1 MRLTVSVFFI
11 ALISSSV
18 AASADRSTKPNIL
31 FFLTDDHRF
40 DVLGCA
46 GHPIVKTPTMDGLA
60 RDGVRFRNAF
70 VTTAICAASRASLFT
85 GLYERTHKYT
95 FGTPPISTDHV
106 RSSYPFLLKTLGYRT
121 GFIGKFGVT
130 VPGKT
135 AEMFDFY
142 RPLSRTPYVRK
153 QSDGTMRHITLIAG
167 DHALTFLRDCKKE
180 EPFCLSISFDAPHAE
195 DNVLDD
201 LYPAS
206 AAMTGW
212 YEDATIPP
220 PRLGDPK
227 IFASQPEFLQ
237 TSLNRK
243 RWYWS
248 CDTPE
253 KYQKNMRGYFR
264 MITDVDRVMGEVL
277 AELKR
282 LGFADNTVVIF
293 SGDNG
298 YYLGNRGFTGKWSH
312 YEDSLRVPMIIH
324 DPRLPSKK
332 GRQEGLPHMV
342 LNIDI
347 PATIIE
353 LAGKEVPKDYQGRSL
368 LPLLRGESP
377 KDWRTDFFCEHLMR
391 HVDIPKWEGVR
402 DKRWVYARY
411 FEQKPAYEFLH
422 DLDNDPDELTN
433 LAGDAKQTQVLEMMR
448 RRCDELRDG
457 YGGPWSPERFP
468 AAEKKKQKDQ
478 KR

>member
-1 MRLTVSVFFI
+1 MPRILLAVFVSLATTSFAF
-11 ALISSSV
+11 AADSS
-18 AASADRSTKPNIL
+18 AKPNII

-46 GHPIVKTPTMDGLA
+46 GHPIIKTPTMDLLA

-95 FGTPPISTDHV
+95 FGTPPIAAEQV
-106 RSSYPFLLKTLGYRT
+106 RSSYPLLLRMLGYRT
-121 GFIGKFGVT
+121 GFIGKFGVG
-130 VPGKT
+130 VPGKMT

-142 RPLSRTPYVRK
+142 RPLSRTPYIRK
-153 QSDGTMRHITLIAG
+153 QADGTMRHITLIAG
-167 DHALTFLRDCKKE
+167 DNAVAFLRDCKKE

-195 DNVLDD
+195 DNVLDN

-206 AAMTGW
+206 PEVAGM
-212 YEDATIPP
+212 YEDVTIPP

-227 IFASQPEFLQ
+227 IFASEPEFLQ

-253 KYQKNMRGYFR
+253 KYQKNVRGYFR
-264 MITDVDRVMGEVL
+264 MITDVDRVMGQIL
-277 AELKR
+277 DELKK
-282 LGFADNTVVIF
+282 LGMAENTVVIF

-312 YEDSLRVPMIIH
+312 YEDSLRVPLIIF
-324 DPRLPSKK
+324 DPRAAGREKNGKQESLP
-332 GRQEGLPHMV
+332 QMV

-347 PATIIE
+347 PATILE
-353 LAGKEVPKDYQGRSL
+353 LAGREVPKAYQGRSL
-368 LPLLRGESP
+368 LPLIRGQSP
-377 KDWRTDFFCEHLMR
+377 NDWRHDFFCEHLMR

-402 DKRWVYARY
+402 DQRWVYARY
-411 FEQKPAYEFLH
+411 FEQKPVFEFLH
-422 DLDNDPDELTN
+422 DLQSDPDELKN
-433 LAGDAKQTQVLEMMR
+433 LAADPQHAQVLAMMR
-448 RRCDELRDG
+448 RRCDELRDR

-468 AAEKKKQKDQ
+468 AAVKKKEK
-478 KR
+478 